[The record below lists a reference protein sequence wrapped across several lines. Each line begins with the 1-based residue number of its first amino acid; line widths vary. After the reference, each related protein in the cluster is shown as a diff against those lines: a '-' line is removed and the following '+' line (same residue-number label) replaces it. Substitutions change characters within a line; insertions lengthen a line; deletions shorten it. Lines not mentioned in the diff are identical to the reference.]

1 MPCGSRSGA
10 VFDLIL
16 RGGTLIHADGAC
28 RADLAIQG
36 GAIAALL
43 PPGTQA
49 EVRRTLDAHGKL
61 LLPGLVDAH
70 AHLREP
76 GATHKEDFGS
86 ATRAAL
92 AGGVTTV
99 LDMPTDDPWT
109 VTPEDFT
116 AKRALAERRIHVD
129 VGLQVALG
137 PQSPA
142 ALRALVAAGAV
153 SFEIFTADVPP
164 AFLHADAACV
174 EAAMRRVAEAGG
186 TVCVSPGDQSL
197 LLARL
202 AALAPGRSSPTDFA
216 ATRPPLAE
224 AMGIARALVAAAGIG
239 CAVHVRQINAAAGL
253 AVWRRLRD
261 IADASVETTPQ
272 NLIFTVADYERPD
285 GVMLKASPPLRAHAD
300 RAALRAALAEGVIDV
315 VATDHA
321 PHLPAEKYAAA
332 ADFANVPGGLPGL
345 QTLLPAMLRLVADGV
360 LSLPGLV
367 AACATNPA
375 RRFGLAAKGRLAPG
389 ADADVL
395 VLDPRGTWTVTDAD
409 QHSKAEATPFAG
421 LSVPFALER
430 VLLRGAE
437 VLTPDGAI
445 APPRGRVLGPA

>member
-1 MPCGSRSGA
+1 M
-10 VFDLIL
+10 FDLIL
-16 RGGTLIHADGAC
+16 RGGTLIHADGEC

-36 GAIAALL
+36 GTIAALL
-43 PPGTQA
+43 PPDTQA
-49 EVRRTLDAHGKL
+49 EARRTLDTRGKL

-76 GATHKEDFGS
+76 GLARKEDFPSG
-86 ATRAAL
+86 TRAAL

-109 VTPEDFT
+109 ATPEDFA
-116 AKRALAERRIHVD
+116 AKRALAGGRIHVD

-137 PQSPA
+137 RQSPA
-142 ALRALVAAGAV
+142 ELRALVAAGSV

-164 AFLHADAACV
+164 AFLHADAAAL
-174 EAAMRRVAEAGG
+174 EAAMRRVVEAGG
-186 TVCVSPGDQSL
+186 RVCVSPGDQPVL
-197 LLARL
+197 VARL
-202 AALAPGRSSPTDFA
+202 AALAPGRSTPAEFA

-224 AMGIARALVAAAGIG
+224 AMGIARALVVAAAIG
-239 CAVHVRQINAAAGL
+239 CPVHVRQINSAAGL

-272 NLIFTVADYERPD
+272 NLFFSVADYERPD
-285 GVMLKASPPLRAHAD
+285 GALLKASPPLRPPAD
-300 RAALRAALAEGVIDV
+300 RVALRAAMGAGLIDV

-332 ADFANVPGGLPGL
+332 ADFVGVPGGLPGL
-345 QTLLPAMLRLVADGV
+345 QTLLPAMLRLVADRV
-360 LSLPGLV
+360 LSLSGLV
-367 AACATNPA
+367 AACAANPA

-409 QHSKAEATPFAG
+409 QHSKAGATPFAG
-421 LSVPFALER
+421 MSVPFALER
-430 VLLRGAE
+430 VLLRGVE
-437 VLTPDGAI
+437 VLAPDGAI